1 MQKHEPGAVPPGFIL
16 LESKSTDRT
25 ELLFMLQQGVYIP
38 LPETPVPGRVSVTSF
53 LLRVLNLD
61 DETFRDEIKTMML
74 NNMVVD
80 NPDRTDLKRND
91 VLIVS
96 GAMPGL
102 VGAMLRSD
110 SPIKVLRSTI
120 SGENLKESENSSLVG
135 DESPAFIRLKAFNTV
150 LRNHM
155 DDILRYGVYI
165 GIDDE
170 QTT

>member
-1 MQKHEPGAVPPGFIL
+1 MPPGFIL
-16 LESKSTDRT
+16 LEPKGTDRT
-25 ELLFMLQQGVYIP
+25 EILFMLQQGVYVP

-61 DETFRDEIKTMML
+61 DESFRDEIKTMML

-80 NPDRTDLKRND
+80 NPDRTDLKRDD

-102 VGAMLRSD
+102 VGAMLD

-120 SGENLKESENSSLVG
+120 SGDNRKKSENSNQAEE
-135 DESPAFIRLKAFNTV
+135 ESPAIIRLKAFNTV
-150 LRNHM
+150 LRDHLE
-155 DDILRYGVYI
+155 DILKYGVYI